1 MDVREAFQ
9 ILAELGDDPESL
21 EKEAQRHD
29 PLYEDSIRRAGI
41 LPGSDVLELGVGT
54 AIMAV
59 KLAQRIGARGRI
71 TGIDVNPRMLKVAEE
86 KKRTLGLSNLEFR
99 NMRMEKLRFP
109 NNKFDHVISN
119 FGVCCAFNYDKALLE
134 AYRVLRPGGKLTYN
148 HEGPRETEPSK
159 VFSETLSK
167 YKTKNPSR
175 KLRKKREATAIHSRM
190 IGNYTDPFV
199 VLSKMQRIGF
209 RNPEAAITSLTLVFG
224 SIEEFMNYQLVGSLE
239 YPEIGRE
246 RQAKFA
252 RDCSAKLR
260 KLLTD
265 DGLVDNGDIVFFS
278 GYK

>member
-1 MDVREAFQ
+1 MDVRVAFQ

-21 EKEAQRHD
+21 EREARRHD

-41 LPGSDVLELGVGT
+41 LPGSKVLELGVGT

-59 KLAQRIGARGRI
+59 KLAQRIGSRGHI
-71 TGIDVNPRMLKVAEE
+71 TGIDVNPRMLKSANE
-86 KKRTLGLSNLEFR
+86 KKRTLSLSNLEFEK
-99 NMRMEKLRFP
+99 MRMEKLRFP
-109 NNKFDHVISN
+109 DNSFDHVISN
-119 FGVCCAFNYDKALLE
+119 FGVCCAFNYDKTLRE

-148 HEGPRETEPSK
+148 HEGPRETEASR
-159 VFSETLSK
+159 VFSEIFSK
-167 YKTKNPSR
+167 YKTKSPSR

-190 IGNYTDPFV
+190 IGHYTDPFA
-199 VLSKMQRIGF
+199 VLTKMQRIGF
-209 RNPEAAITSLTLVFG
+209 RNPEASITSLTLVFG
-224 SIEEFMNYQLVGSLE
+224 SIEEFIDYQVVGSLE

-252 RDCSAKLR
+252 KDCSDKLS

-265 DGLVDNGDIVFFS
+265 DGLVDNGDVVFFS